1 MNCTGGR
8 IMPAYKNANG
18 TWYVPFYFRD
28 MNGKN
33 VKKKKSGFDTKKDAL
48 KWERHFIET
57 KSGTLN
63 ITFAAFVNVYAQDM
77 KPRLRHNTWLT
88 KEHIIEQKL
97 VPYFSERVMS
107 DITAADIVKWQNIMI
122 SYRDEKGKGYADTYL
137 RTIQNQLSAIFN
149 HAVRFYNL
157 KSNPVRKAG
166 ALGREKSREIQI
178 WTKEDY
184 FKFSAAVRDTPET
197 FYAFELLYWCGLR
210 IGELLALTGKDFD
223 FEKHTLSINKSYQR
237 LERKDYITAPK
248 TEKSNRIITMPKFL
262 SDALYKY
269 LRKRRRLHSGKR
281 LFTMSR
287 NFLHTEMR
295 RGAQMA
301 GVHKIRIHDL
311 RHSHVSLLIAMG
323 FTPVDIA
330 GRLGHESIDITLHY
344 AHMFPTRQNEMAE
357 RLNLEFNDVKH

>member
-1 MNCTGGR
+1 
-8 IMPAYKNANG
+8 MPAYKNQNG
-18 TWYVPFYFRD
+18 TWYVSFYYRD

-33 VKKKKSGFDTKKDAL
+33 VKKKKTGFDTKKEAL

-63 ITFAAFVNVYAQDM
+63 MTFEAFVNVYTQDM
-77 KPRLRHNTWLT
+77 KPRLRLNTWLT

-97 VPYFSERVMS
+97 IPYFSDRQMS
-107 DITAADIVKWQNIMI
+107 DITPADVVKWQNIMI
-122 SYRDEKGKGYADTYL
+122 AYRNEKGEGYAETYL

-157 KSNPVRKAG
+157 HSNPVRKAG
-166 ALGREKSREIQI
+166 KMGREKSREMQV
-178 WTKEDY
+178 WTKEEY
-184 FKFSAAVRDTPET
+184 SRFAKAVRDTPDT

-223 FEKHTLSINKSYQR
+223 FEKGTLTIDKSFQR
-237 LERKDYITAPK
+237 LEGKDHITAPK
-248 TEKSNRIITMPKFL
+248 TEKSNRVIAMPQFL
-262 SDALYKY
+262 SDELYKY
-269 LRKRRRLHSGKR
+269 LKKKRRINSKKR
-281 LFTMSR
+281 IFTMSR

-295 RGAQMA
+295 RGAELA
-301 GVHKIRIHDL
+301 EIKKIRIHDL
-311 RHSHVSLLIAMG
+311 RHSHVSLLILMG

-344 AHMFPTRQNEMAE
+344 AHMFPTRQSEMAKS
-357 RLNLEFNDVKH
+357 LDIAFSDNTTY